1 MFKNPNHIPAFIFIV
16 TLVLISNPELL
27 TLILTVQ
34 AIGVET
40 FILLLTLQSRSI
52 VIGVKDLF
60 AFLLIPLK
68 LILMRLNQTA
78 RSFLFFMLYL
88 TLNPRQLIVV
98 RQLALLM
105 HLRTENTF
113 QLLFPR
119 CAHIF

>member
-1 MFKNPNHIPAFIFIV
+1 MV

-40 FILLLTLQSRSI
+40 FILLLTLQSRSV

-60 AFLLIPLK
+60 ASLLIPLK
-68 LILMRLNQTA
+68 LILMRLSQTA

-88 TLNPRQLIVV
+88 MLNPRQLIVV

-105 HLRTENTF
+105 RLRTENTF

-119 CAHIF
+119 RAHIF